1 MSEVK
6 IENIA
11 QARNHIRH
19 MIQENEGIQLSD
31 KSVYDITETIIA
43 INKHDL
49 EPSINNMRSEK
60 AKNLMLSKKIK
71 ELEAFIVENMSENN

>member
-1 MSEVK
+1 MEIK
-6 IENIA
+6 NIT

-19 MIQENEGIQLSD
+19 TIQENEGIQLSD

-49 EPSINNMRSEK
+49 APSIANMKSETCK
-60 AKNLMLSKKIK
+60 RFAAEKRIK
-71 ELEAFIVENMSENN
+71 ELEAQLYELLSKIN

>member
-1 MSEVK
+1 MSKVK
-6 IENIA
+6 IENIT

-43 INKHDL
+43 INSHDL

-71 ELEAFIVENMSENN
+71 ELEAFIVEHVPENN